1 MKIKKGGVIFLVLIS
16 LALIILINLIISQEA
31 VPESISET
39 PVEKISGSLGEI
51 DPGTGSPKFFS
62 EYKERADEFRTRE
75 QNSSYLKK
83 EWTKILAGNKY
94 FGPFLF
100 YTDKFFSFFN
110 PFWKITFGME
120 FSWSLLFF
128 FHIFL
133 WITIVIIVY
142 FPLKEFFKNSLFGI
156 FGGVIVAS
164 ITGAFGV
171 ITWFAKILEVIF
183 VKLWMFT
190 MFVIIVI
197 LLLFLYAI
205 IFKGFREESEEEE
218 LKRSKEKIKALGRV
232 SETELRELGE

>member
-16 LALIILINLIISQEA
+16 LALIILINFIISQEA
-31 VPESISET
+31 VPESISEI
-39 PVEKISGSLGEI
+39 PGGKISGSLGEI
-51 DPGTGSPKFFS
+51 DPSTGLPAKFS

-133 WITIVIIVY
+133 WITIVYILFFAFFVSASCSI
-142 FPLKEFFKNSLFGI
+142 FLPEFKACNC
-156 FGGVIVAS
+156 
-164 ITGAFGV
+164 
-171 ITWFAKILEVIF
+171 
-183 VKLWMFT
+183 
-190 MFVIIVI
+190 
-197 LLLFLYAI
+197 
-205 IFKGFREESEEEE
+205 
-218 LKRSKEKIKALGRV
+218 LKRISLSTIDLLAISSYLCN
-232 SETELRELGE
+232 LDII